1 MKQEEMSYED
11 FFEKAFGYK
20 PYECQKELATGTLP
34 GVYCAATGT
43 GKTAKMLGSWLW
55 RRLHDRDLDDD
66 QRVGRRLIYCL
77 PMRVLV
83 EQTAKVALDAVRRL
97 EEAGVVEKGRFRVY
111 VLMGGETADEW
122 DSNPEREY
130 IIVGTQ
136 DMLLSRALNRG
147 YAMSRY
153 RWPVH
158 FGLTNND
165 CLWVFDEVQLMGSGL
180 ATSVQLQAFRRL
192 FGAFGPVKT
201 LWMSATI
208 DRDWLKTADCDLGR
222 DVQGIR
228 SLNLDREGSETIHKV
243 MCARKKL
250 RPAGVKAQDT
260 EKLAEKVLESHKAGS
275 RTLVIVNTVPRAVR
289 LYQTLKEKIKAGGH
303 EQGREKRSVPA
314 GSTPELV
321 LIHSRFRPWERKE
334 RVEKLLAEPKEG
346 GTIIVSTQVVEAG
359 VDVSAQTLFT
369 ELAPWSSLVQRF
381 GRCNRRG
388 EYEEAEIFWI
398 DVKDADAAPYDPE
411 DLKRARK
418 HLKVL
423 EGKDAGPK
431 ELARYIEGLGEKER
445 KELLTFDHVYV
456 IRPHDL
462 HGLFSTEPDLAGGF
476 TDVSNFVR
484 NIEREADVYV
494 YWREFEVK
502 PANDEPPPRRD
513 ELCPVRFFRLKD
525 LLGKSGVAWM
535 WNAEE
540 RAWKELRAY
549 EIKPGMTLLLSTSQG
564 GYDPELGW
572 TGESGDKP
580 GVIEDETSS
589 NALMINAQESLDDDQ
604 LSETDWV
611 SLPDHL
617 KDAEAEAKEIVSA
630 INFDDDEIWKQCYPS
645 VIHAAW
651 WHDVGKALR
660 RWQQSGKDQLLQIK
674 EKSEEFLKKNPNG
687 PEADFVRGFLEKLKE
702 LESDG
707 TFWAKFPG
715 LEQRLKLSGLPIDA
729 QKRIKKAIAV
739 PFLPGLRHEAAS
751 ALAAWQ
757 KWRKGTN
764 DWTALAVYL
773 VACHHGKVRTVL
785 RNTQKRRKL
794 AIAQTKN
801 PTYTAEQR
809 EDEIVKEIFGITSEE
824 LLPKLD
830 GWLEDSTSLDLRLSV
845 FGSVGKWD
853 DAFFELGEP
862 SWVQMVAELLGPE
875 IPGELVT
882 KDAIPEKEPRELGP
896 FRLAF
901 LEALI
906 RAADVKASQVPGR
919 LRRDRDE

>member
-1 MKQEEMSYED
+1 MDLDMDYKD
-11 FFEKAFGYK
+11 FFKTAFNK
-20 PYECQKELATGTLP
+20 EPYNYQTEIAQDVFPSVINAPTG
-34 GVYCAATGT
+34 A
-43 GKTAKMLGSWLW
+43 GKTAMILGAWLW
-55 RRLHDRDLDDD
+55 RRIRESNLEKEK
-66 QRVGRRLIYCL
+66 RVGRRLIYCL

-83 EQTAKVALDAVRRL
+83 EQTAKVAQDAVQRL

-158 FGLTNND
+158 FGLLNND

-201 LWMSATI
+201 LWMSATV
-208 DRDWLKTADCDLGR
+208 DRDWLKTADCDLDQ
-222 DVQGIR
+222 DVQGVR
-228 SLNLDREGSETIHKV
+228 SLNLERENSETLRKV
-243 MCARKKL
+243 IYARKKL
-250 RPAGVKAQDT
+250 QSAGVEAQDT
-260 EKLAEKVLESHKAGS
+260 EKLAKKVLKSHKAGS
-275 RTLVIVNTVPRAVR
+275 RTLVIVNTVPRAVE
-289 LYQTLKEKIKAGGH
+289 LYQTLKEKIEDGRH

-314 GSTPELV
+314 VNTPELV
-321 LIHSRFRPWERKE
+321 LIHSRFRPCERKE

-398 DVKDADAAPYDPE
+398 DVKDADAAPYNLE
-411 DLKRARK
+411 DLKRARR

-423 EGKDAGPK
+423 EGKDASPK
-431 ELARYIEGLGEKER
+431 ELARYIEGLCEKER
-445 KELLTFDHVYV
+445 RELLTFEHVYV

-484 NIEREADVYV
+484 NIEGEADVYV
-494 YWREFEVK
+494 YWREFKDK
-502 PANDEPPPRRD
+502 PAKDEPLPRRD

-525 LLGKSGVAWM
+525 LLGKSSVAWM

-540 RAWKELRAY
+540 RAWKALRAD
-549 EIKPGMTLLLSTSQG
+549 EIKPGMTLLLSASQG

-611 SLPDHL
+611 GLPEHL

-630 INFDDDEIWKQCYPS
+630 ITLDDDGIWKQCYPN
-645 VIHAAW
+645 VIRAAW
-651 WHDVGKALR
+651 WHDVGKALP
-660 RWQQSGKDQLLQIK
+660 RWQRSGKDQLHQIK
-674 EKSEEFLKKNPNG
+674 EKSEEFLKKNPDG
-687 PEADFVRGFLEKLKE
+687 PEADFIRRFLEKLKE

-707 TFWAKFPG
+707 EFWAKFPG
-715 LEQRLKLSGLPIDA
+715 LEQSLRASGLSIET

-757 KWRKGTN
+757 KWRKGT
-764 DWTALAVYL
+764 DGWTALAVYL

-785 RNTQKRRKL
+785 RSTQKKRK
-794 AIAQTKN
+794 AAAAQTQN

-809 EDEIVKEIFGITSEE
+809 EDEIPKEIFGITSEE
-824 LLPKLD
+824 LLPKLS
-830 GWLEDSTSLDLRLSV
+830 GWLEEDTSLDLRLSV
-845 FGSVGKWD
+845 FGAVGKWD
-853 DAFFELGEP
+853 ADSFEIEEP
-862 SWVQMVAELLGPE
+862 SWIQMVAELLGPE
-875 IPGELVT
+875 IPGELVV